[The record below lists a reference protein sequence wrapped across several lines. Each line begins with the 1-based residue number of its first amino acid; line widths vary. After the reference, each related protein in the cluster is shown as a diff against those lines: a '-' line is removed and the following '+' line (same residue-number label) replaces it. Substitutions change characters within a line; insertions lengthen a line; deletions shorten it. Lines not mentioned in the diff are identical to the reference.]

1 MSANSYSDYYNL
13 AMYLN
18 TSNRD
23 NSYMSFKD
31 GVLLN
36 GAIGAGIEFARY
48 GGGKLISVFNKNKPS
63 KLEQLRKQIEL
74 KNAVRGKN
82 KYEVLKNAWRYN
94 NIKDYSSK
102 LPTAKVLSPAE
113 LAKLSAADKLKY
125 QKQLFKAQYFDR
137 ARTLLDEAK
146 KLKGSAQAAK
156 LKEFKQ
162 AFAEAKLAAYKAKFT
177 GNLKPTTL
185 LGKAGNVVKT
195 VSGVRVVNTAAKTLS
210 ASSKV
215 LRTAGKF
222 VKGNAAFAVLS
233 VAADYDKFIAAKK
246 AGGNKVMAKEIAK
259 STGVAAVEAVGFMAG
274 MKAGAAIGTAVG
286 SVVPGIG
293 NLVGGIAGAVIGGLA
308 SWGLGKVAH
317 KAFGCDVSEADKIGT
332 KKAKLAA
339 LRAKFNQKSREQLVK
354 ESAIA
359 ITEGA
364 QKVQEA
370 EANGQT
376 PNQIEKERLQN
387 AAQSL
392 QNIAEDDPQ
401 LIENMMKELETME
414 KSVEDPQ
421 SENPEMRQSTQSE
434 QNPQGAVTGETTAQ
448 DTTALQAT
456 MQKFVE
462 RVEGKQQ
469 APAYQFPQFQW
480 GINGMY

>member
-18 TSNRD
+18 TSGLDTN
-23 NSYMSFKD
+23 YMSFQD
-31 GVLLN
+31 GVVLN
-36 GAIGAGIEFARY
+36 GAIGAGIELARY
-48 GGGKLISVFNKNKPS
+48 GGGKAVSVFSKNKPS
-63 KLEQLRKQIEL
+63 KLELLRKQIEL

-82 KYEVLKNAWRYN
+82 KYETFRNAWRYN
-94 NIKDYSSK
+94 NIKEYSSK

-125 QKQLFKAQYFDR
+125 QKQLFKAQYFDKAR
-137 ARTLLDEAK
+137 ALLEEAK
-146 KLKGSAQAAK
+146 KLKGPAQAAK

-162 AFAEAKLAAYKAKFT
+162 VFAEAKLAAYKAKFI
-177 GNLKPTTL
+177 GNLKPTTF
-185 LGKAGNVVKT
+185 LGKAGNFVKT
-195 VSGVRVVNTAAKTLS
+195 ATGVRAANTAVKTLG
-210 ASSKV
+210 ASSKF

-233 VAADYDKFIAAKK
+233 VAADYDKFAAAKK

-286 SVVPGIG
+286 SVVPGVG
-293 NLVGGIAGAVIGGLA
+293 NIVGGIAGAIIGGLA

-317 KAFGCDVSEADKIGT
+317 KALGCDVAEADKIGT
-332 KKAKLAA
+332 KKAKLRA
-339 LRAKFNQKSREQLVK
+339 LRAKFHEKSREQLVK

-359 ITEGA
+359 ISQGVQSA
-364 QKVQEA
+364 QEA
-370 EANGQT
+370 EANGET
-376 PNQIEKERLQN
+376 PNPIVTERLEM
-387 AAQSL
+387 AAQSF

-401 LIENMMKELETME
+401 FIESMMKELEMME
-414 KSVEDPQ
+414 KAVDESQPEGEDP
-421 SENPEMRQSTQSE
+421 S
-434 QNPQGAVTGETTAQ
+434 QNPQDQTNTAIDTTAQ
-448 DTTALQAT
+448 QDSTALEAT

-462 RVEGKQQ
+462 RVDGKPQV
-469 APAYQFPQFQW
+469 PAYQIPQYQW
-480 GINGMY
+480 GLNGMY